1 MVGRHVNNELRFQQ
15 STNHSYG
22 LCMDEVKQ
30 GGVDGDECQLRVVT
44 EEKLQSW
51 KFRVMRQ

>member
-22 LCMDEVKQ
+22 LCMDEVEE
-30 GGVDGDECQLRVVT
+30 GGVDGDECQLRVT
-44 EEKLQSW
+44 EEKLQS
-51 KFRVMRQ
+51 